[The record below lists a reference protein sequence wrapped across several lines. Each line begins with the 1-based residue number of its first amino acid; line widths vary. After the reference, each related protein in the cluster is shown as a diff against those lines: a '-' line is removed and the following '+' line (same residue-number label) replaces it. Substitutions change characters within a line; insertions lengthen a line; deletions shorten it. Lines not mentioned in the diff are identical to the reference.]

1 MCDTSA
7 KDPEKL
13 SRQAVFNAKIRV
25 FLVFYRYNEYS
36 IYIIGVSEKK
46 KAMWLKDRSHI
57 AFVFLW
63 RYGGMPN
70 RRGKPRCM
78 PQ

>member
-13 SRQAVFNAKIRV
+13 SHHAVFNAKIRV
-25 FLVFYRYNEYS
+25 FRVFFKYNEYS

-46 KAMWLKDRSHI
+46 KAMWLKDRSRI
-57 AFVFLW
+57 AFAFF
-63 RYGGMPN
+63 MEI
-70 RRGKPRCM
+70 RGYA
-78 PQ
+78 